1 MAKSFKLLVF
11 DWDGTVMDSVA
22 RIVSS
27 FQSAISDLDLPRRTD
42 QEIRIIIGLGLEQ
55 AIQRLYPEISRSQ
68 MAQLIEHYRQ
78 YFFSPTAV
86 ATPLFPDADK
96 VLRDLVDAGYQL
108 AVATGKSRHGL
119 NEALQQTG
127 LKELFMATRCA
138 EETFSKPHPRMLQ
151 EILDELAIPASQ
163 ALMIGDTDFDL
174 QMAINAGVASVAV
187 SYGVH
192 EKSQLLAC
200 NPLTCLDNLRE
211 LPLWLSN

>member
-1 MAKSFKLLVF
+1 MAKPFKLLVF

-27 FQSAISDLDLPRRTD
+27 FQSAISDLDLPPRTD

-55 AIQRLYPEISRSQ
+55 AIQRLYPEINNSQ
-68 MAQLIEHYRQ
+68 MLLLIQHYREH
-78 YFFSPTAV
+78 FFSPTAL
-86 ATPLFPDADK
+86 ATPLFPDADT

-127 LKELFMATRCA
+127 LKDLFMATRCA
-138 EETFSKPHPRMLQ
+138 EETFSKPHPLMLQ

-174 QMAINAGVASVAV
+174 QMATNAGVASVAV

-200 NPLTCLDNLRE
+200 NPLTCLDSLQE